1 MLSLAS
7 RKAQC
12 RKLPRRT
19 ALIARFTRN
28 DQASIALMFAL
39 MLPVLFGIVGLG
51 VEVGIW
57 FKERRELQTIADAA
71 AVSAAI
77 ENTFGATQAELEA
90 AATLEATNNGFDAA
104 TDAITYVGTP
114 TSGAYAGESGY
125 IEVIVSRQL
134 ETILS
139 QVFYTLDPSTTAR
152 AVASTVADQEAC
164 VLALS
169 PTAQNAVWVT
179 GAGTSVSMDGCSM
192 VANSDDPTK
201 AINVQNGS
209 LDIDCLWT
217 AGGISGSENITTDC
231 ASPVEGAGQVD
242 DPFASLDVP
251 TFSGC
256 DYDPAGNKAYKPK
269 AADSTD
275 TLSEGVYCGG
285 IEISAGE
292 NVTMTEGIY
301 IIDEGDFM
309 VNGGATITSTGDGVT
324 IILTSSSGSGYGTI
338 TINGGATV
346 ELTAQTGADTTGAI
360 TGDYTGILFY
370 QDRDAGSSPSLD
382 ANFTGGSTMELT
394 GAIYMPENDMSFTGG
409 NATDGNGC
417 LMLVAQTVK
426 FSGDADIENQCDMFG
441 GNPVV
446 YGAKPGLVE

>member
-7 RKAQC
+7 RKTRC
-12 RKLPRRT
+12 RRLPRRA
-19 ALIARFTRN
+19 ALIFRFTR
-28 DQASIALMFAL
+28 DDRASIALMFAL

-90 AATLEATNNGFDAA
+90 AAALEAANNGFDDE
-104 TDAITYVGTP
+104 TDAISYVGTP
-114 TSGAYAGESGY
+114 TTGAYAGDSGY

-139 QVFYTLDPSTTAR
+139 QVFYALDPSTSAR

-169 PTAQNAVWVT
+169 PSAQNAVWVT

-231 ASPVEGAGQVD
+231 ASPVEGAAQVD
-242 DPFASLDVP
+242 DPFADLDVP
-251 TFSGC
+251 AFAGC
-256 DYDPAGNKAYKPK
+256 DQDPPGGQRYKP
-269 AADSTD
+269 ADGEV
-275 TLSEGVYCGG
+275 LSEGVYCGG
-285 IEISAGE
+285 IEISSGNA
-292 NVTMTEGIY
+292 VTMAEGIY
-301 IIDEGDFM
+301 VIDEGDFI
-309 VNGGATITSTGDGVT
+309 VNGGGVITSTGNGVT
-324 IILTSSSGSGYGTI
+324 IILTASDGSGYGSI

-346 ELTAQTGADTTGAI
+346 ELTAQTGEDTTGTI

-370 QDRDAGSSPSLD
+370 QDRDAGSSPTLN
-382 ANFTGGSTMELT
+382 ANFTGGSTMELA
-394 GAIYMPENDMSFTGG
+394 GAIYLPNNEMSFNGG